1 MKTITKTFFS
11 LFTAMIAFGFTNA
24 QTVVTIAEFLAAS
37 ESESVYYELTGTIS
51 NITNTTYGNFDLV
64 DETGSVYVYGL
75 TATKKTSNDKSFAS
89 IGLVEG
95 DIITIHG
102 TRAAY
107 DGTPQVGGP
116 AYFVSKVEL
125 PSLTTP
131 VATEAT
137 NITADG
143 FTANWEAVDD
153 ATSYTLDVWNNVE
166 TEVAVANNSFENG
179 TDGWYLE
186 DAYSISTDNA
196 HTGTNAVAFTATATK
211 DLRQTVNYVVPGRE
225 ITVSY
230 WYYLD
235 ASSTGNGT
243 RLWCSWE
250 GSDDKSLQPASDYY
264 ANKKGAWTQES
275 MTTTVPEGATA
286 LKLEI
291 RVYKN
296 SSGYIDD
303 VTVTHEGMGIMK
315 NAAEGAPFTVTE
327 TSKAITG
334 LTPGTTYYYNVVAN
348 AEGYESSEISNTIT
362 ATTNTSSGLSENTID
377 NIRFD
382 GQTIYNPAKVNLMVY
397 NLTGAL
403 VASGNGNID
412 MANEAAGV
420 YIVRTQN
427 ATLKIVKQ

>member
-95 DIITIHG
+95 DIITIRG
-102 TRAAY
+102 TRASY
-107 DGTPQVGGP
+107 KGDPQVGGP
-116 AYFVSKVEL
+116 AYFVSKVEASVL
-125 PSLTTP
+125 STP
-131 VATEAT
+131 VAIDATEVQNT
-137 NITADG
+137 G
-143 FTANWEAVDD
+143 FTANWEAVEN
-153 ATSYTLDVWNNVE
+153 AASYELNVWSKGEVE
-166 TEVAVANNSFENG
+166 VGVVNPGFENG
-179 TDGWYLE
+179 LDDWYAE
-186 DAYSISTDNA
+186 AAYSLSTEKA
-196 HTGTNAVAFTATATK
+196 HTGTQSLSFNATNTQ
-211 DLRQTVNYVVPGRE
+211 DLRQTVNYVTPGKT
-225 ITVSY
+225 ITISY
-230 WYYLD
+230 WYYLNE
-235 ASSTGNGT
+235 STTGNGT

-250 GSDDKSLQPASDYY
+250 GSADTSLQLEEY
-264 ANKKGAWTQES
+264 AKTKGAWTQATA
-275 MTTTVPEGATA
+275 TTTVPEGATA

-291 RVYKN
+291 RAYKN
-296 SSGYIDD
+296 SNGYIDD
-303 VTVTHEGMGIMK
+303 IAVVQDGMGIK
-315 NAAEGAPFTVTE
+315 DTPVAGAPFVVTE
-327 TSKAITG
+327 GTSKEVTG
-334 LTPGTTYYYNVVAN
+334 LNSGTTYYYNVIAK
-348 AEGYESSEISNTIT
+348 ADGYKDSDLSNTIT
-362 ATTNTSSGLSENTID
+362 VKTTGTDALFNNTLES
-377 NIRFD
+377 IRFD
-382 GQTIYNPAKVNLMVY
+382 GQTIYNPAKENLMVY

-420 YIVRTQN
+420 YIVRAQN